1 MLPFRR
7 SQSRRWG
14 GALRLLYRRGQID
27 DAAPRWFHGF
37 DGAGLWYR
45 RRAAGHD
52 ADGTVVD
59 ALTKIDGDTIILKRH
74 SGQAPIKFPKPHIG
88 ARIFEAPISHRYC
101 DHKIVMT
108 SSGAPCLA
116 GAGVGRHSTDIC
128 RGRSGMGT
136 TGRTIGR

>member
-14 GALRLLYRRGQID
+14 GAPRLLYRCGQID
-27 DAAPRWFHGF
+27 DGATCRWFRGF

-59 ALTKIDGDTIILKRH
+59 TLTKINGDTIILKRRA
-74 SGQAPIKFPKPHIG
+74 GQAPKIFPACEIG
-88 ARIFEAPISHRYC
+88 TLIFEVPNGLRYC

-116 GAGVGRHSTDIC
+116 GAGVGRHGTDILQLPAELAVV
-128 RGRSGMGT
+128 
-136 TGRTIGR
+136 